1 MNLIDM
7 HCDTLWRL
15 TDLGGRGDLL
25 ENDGSVSL
33 RLLEKEKA
41 LAQVFACF
49 VHRDAMEGESG
60 QEQYDAG
67 YQHVL
72 SMLAYL
78 QEQVEKYADRAAVAS
93 CPADIE
99 RIRRAGKMLQ
109 PL

>member
-49 VHRDAMEGESG
+49 VHRDAMEGRARRNSMMPAISTFYPCSHICRSRSESMRTG
-60 QEQYDAG
+60 PQWRHARQ
-67 YQHVL
+67 
-72 SMLAYL
+72 
-78 QEQVEKYADRAAVAS
+78 
-93 CPADIE
+93 I
-99 RIRRAGKMLQ
+99 
-109 PL
+109 